1 MYRSG
6 KSFLSISS
14 FSAELSEVNLSTKK
28 KLASCTQQLTASRTD
43 IFQSGF
49 YHGIY
54 IYMYG
59 ILYIWYIYIYI
70 RIRIYGVCIYITDS
84 NSTRQFSGYVCSH
97 NLYHMDAKV
106 TSGSHSPSR

>member
-59 ILYIWYIYIYI
+59 ILYIWYIYIYV
-70 RIRIYGVCIYITDS
+70 YVYMVYVYI
-84 NSTRQFSGYVCSH
+84 
-97 NLYHMDAKV
+97 
-106 TSGSHSPSR
+106 